1 MNSMRVVVAPTSV
14 AVFPEGGG
22 HFWAFLQWIRGLE
35 RNGCDVYWLECLEPR
50 YDHRPSRAGVQTF
63 LDNLKRV
70 GMSDRVLI
78 YQQYDDGSI
87 DFVNTDATPALDVL
101 GSADLF
107 VDFKYDTSEAILER
121 VRRSVLID
129 IDPGLFQFW
138 LSHGQITVSP
148 HDRYF
153 TTGEHVGTER
163 VPSCGLD
170 WEQIRPVVDTVS
182 WPFDTSPRREALT
195 TITNWFGDEWLT
207 DGGDFLLDNS
217 KRVEF
222 MRMVDLPRRT
232 QQPLELAICFGT
244 NPEDEHDEAKL
255 VGNGWLVRHSFDVS
269 RDPFMY
275 RDYILSSRGEF
286 SCVKPSCLLFR
297 NAWISDRTLCYLAS
311 GRPAVVQ
318 HTGPSDYLPE
328 DEGIFRFVTVDD
340 AVAAL
345 AELNRNYEH
354 HCRAARELAEE
365 HFDAA
370 LVSAQ
375 VLEEAFASDGG
386 QEPG

>member
-1 MNSMRVVVAPTSV
+1 MNPTRVVVAPISV
-14 AVFPEGGG
+14 AMFPEGGG
-22 HFWAFLQWIRGLE
+22 HFWTFLQWIRGLE

-50 YDHRPSRAGVQTF
+50 YERRPNRAVVETF
-63 LDNLKRV
+63 LDNLERL
-70 GMSDRVLI
+70 GMSNRVLI
-78 YQQYDDGSI
+78 YQQHEDGGI
-87 DFVNTDATPALDVL
+87 DFVNADAAHGWHVL

-107 VDFKYDTSEAILER
+107 VDFKYDTSDAILER

-129 IDPGLFQFW
+129 IDPGLCQFW
-138 LSHGQITVSP
+138 VSHGQLTVAP

-153 TTGEHVGTER
+153 TTGEHVDPAG
-163 VPSCGLD
+163 GLA

-182 WPFDTSPRREALT
+182 WPFDPSPRREAFT
-195 TITNWFGDEWLT
+195 TITNWFGEWLT

-222 MRMVDLPRRT
+222 LRMVDLPRRT
-232 QQPLELAICFGT
+232 EQPLELAVCFGT
-244 NPEDEHDEAKL
+244 NPEDEHDQAQL
-255 VGNGWLVRHSFDVS
+255 VENGWLVRHSFDVA

-318 HTGPSDYLPE
+318 HTGPSEYLPD
-328 DEGIFRFVTVDD
+328 DEGIFRFVTVDE

-354 HCRAARELAEE
+354 HCRAARELAEA

-375 VLEEAFASDGG
+375 VLDAAFASNGRNVG
-386 QEPG
+386 QEAG